1 MLGIFRLYR
10 NPPITDKVFQMIY
23 ECEEERMVF
32 KACMRNVLS
41 LKKSDKHTSW
51 HTAEVSSLYLT

>member
-1 MLGIFRLYR
+1 
-10 NPPITDKVFQMIY
+10 MIY

-32 KACMRNVLS
+32 KACMRKVLS

-51 HTAEVSSLYLT
+51 NTADVSALYLT